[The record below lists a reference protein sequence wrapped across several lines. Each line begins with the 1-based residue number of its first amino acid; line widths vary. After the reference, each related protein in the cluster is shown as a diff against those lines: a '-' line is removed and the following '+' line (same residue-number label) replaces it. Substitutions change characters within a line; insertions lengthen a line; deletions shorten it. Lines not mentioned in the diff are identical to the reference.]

1 MLEWQDLMAAFALYL
16 ILEGILP
23 FLSPTSFKQFV
34 LRLSGMSD
42 ASLRNVGLASMGCG
56 VVLLYLVR

>member
-23 FLSPTSFKQFV
+23 FLSPAAFKQFV

-42 ASLRNVGLASMGCG
+42 SSLRNVGLASMGCG